1 MRFIETP
8 IFTKEIDKFLTEE
21 EYRSL
26 QLALVFRPD
35 QGNLIPD
42 SSGLRK
48 LRWGFPGKGKRGGC
62 RVIYF
67 WDKPQDTIHMLL
79 IYPKSKQDDITSKQ
93 MKTLKRLV
101 HEELYGKK

>member
-8 IFTKEIDKFLTEE
+8 IFTREVEKFLNDE

-35 QGNLIPD
+35 QGNVIPD
-42 SSGLRK
+42 SGGLRK

-67 WDKPQDTIHMLL
+67 WDKAKDIIFMLL
-79 IYPKSKQDDITSKQ
+79 VYSKSKQEDLTPEQLK
-93 MKTLKRLV
+93 MLKRLIQG
-101 HEELYGKK
+101 EFYGKR